1 MRCRGGWSEV
11 TESNKRW
18 VLENGGWVVTCEFE
32 ALGVGIFTFR
42 VSVFLR
48 LTLAEIMN
56 CRDCLFLH

>member
-32 ALGVGIFTFR
+32 ALGVGIFTFSISAANAR
-42 VSVFLR
+42 GNHEL
-48 LTLAEIMN
+48 
-56 CRDCLFLH
+56 